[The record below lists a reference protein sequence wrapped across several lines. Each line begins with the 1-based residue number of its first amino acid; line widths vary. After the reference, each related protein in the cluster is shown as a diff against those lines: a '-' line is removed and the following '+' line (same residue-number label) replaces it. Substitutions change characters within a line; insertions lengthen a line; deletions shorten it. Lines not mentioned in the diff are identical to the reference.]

1 MLAISSSCTP
11 SDAFSFFPP
20 PHFKPRLIFIVMKC
34 HCDDAGAYNS
44 VASGSHFVHSESEQ
58 EAGLVGALREVK
70 MGWLFAE
77 IDSLKVPQ

>member
-1 MLAISSSCTP
+1 
-11 SDAFSFFPP
+11 
-20 PHFKPRLIFIVMKC
+20 MKC

-77 IDSLKVPQ
+77 IDSLKCLSRQ